1 MIMAEIP
8 LGAID
13 RLIRKNG
20 INRVSVETAKMLREI
35 LEDLSKE
42 IIVTADSIVKNRNKK
57 VINKSDIQL
66 AYQILRNQL

>member
-20 INRVSVETAKMLREI
+20 INRVSIETAKMLREI